1 MGSKDRI
8 LRQKEET
15 RCKILDAAYKI
26 VKADGWQGLNMRKIA
41 DDIEYTAPV
50 IYEHF
55 SNKDAILKE
64 ITKKGFLQL
73 YNELKDLKETTP
85 YAETLLE
92 RMWMKF
98 WNFAF
103 ENREMYQVMFG
114 VEMTCCMMKVPEAEL
129 QYNLFLEAIE
139 KVMPGYPI
147 PDVVKQKYFTF
158 FSVIHGLISIN
169 IVGDGLG
176 SEMNTQILK
185 DAIKG
190 IIQSIRTPINVD

>member
-15 RCKILDAAYKI
+15 RCKILDAAYRI
-26 VKADGWQGLNMRKIA
+26 VKAEGWQGLNMRKIA
-41 DDIEYTAPV
+41 DDIEYTPPV

-73 YNELKDLKETTP
+73 YNELKDLTEKISDP
-85 YAETLLE
+85 AERLE
-92 RMWMKF
+92 SMWMHF

-103 ENREMYQVMFG
+103 LNREMYQVMFG
-114 VEMTCCMMKVPEAEL
+114 VEMACCMMKVSEAEL
-129 QYNLFLEAIE
+129 QYNLFLESIE
-139 KVMPGYPI
+139 KVIPGYPA

-158 FSVIHGLISIN
+158 FSVVHGLVSIN
-169 IVGDGLG
+169 IVGDGLDRD
-176 SEMNTQILK
+176 MNTQILK
-185 DAIKG
+185 DAIGG
-190 IIQSIRTPINVD
+190 IIKSIAV